1 MTHDTSP
8 RVSPVPRLSLS
19 MEETGQAIGLCSK
32 TVGKL
37 IADGR
42 LRCVTVGTRRLVPLT
57 EIQRWFDREAAEPSQ
72 QGGRS

>member
-8 RVSPVPRLSLS
+8 RVSPVPRLALS
-19 MEETGQAIGLCSK
+19 MEETAQAIGLCGK

-42 LRCVTVGTRRLVPLT
+42 IRFVSVGTRRLVPLT
-57 EIQRWFDREAAEPSQ
+57 EIQRWLDREAASASDHE
-72 QGGRS
+72 GGR